1 MPQQLFRM
9 RVPIDIL
16 FNFLKK
22 ICDIKDCAFVFTNE
36 SYKRAVFQNILIEF
50 IDNVKD
56 YYHLS
61 KQYYVNRNMSFNNL
75 ATIVR
80 QICRDN
86 SVNYTSTIKYTYSTY
101 NIVYYIS
108 NSIES

>member
-16 FNFLKK
+16 FDFLKN
-22 ICDIKDCAFVFTNE
+22 ICDIKDDMFIFTND
-36 SYKRAVFQNILIEF
+36 SYKRAILQNFLIDF
-50 IDNVKD
+50 INIVKE

-61 KQYYVNRNMSFNNL
+61 KLHYVNRNMSFNNL

-86 SVNYTSTIKYTYSTY
+86 SVKYTSTIVYNKSTY
-101 NIVYYIS
+101 NIIYYITT
-108 NSIES
+108 SI

>member
-9 RVPIDIL
+9 RVPIVIL
-16 FNFLKK
+16 FEFLKK
-22 ICDIKDCAFVFTNE
+22 ICDIKDCKFVFTNE
-36 SYKRAVFQNILIEF
+36 SYKRSILLNNLNEF
-50 IDNVKD
+50 IDNIKE

-61 KQYYVNRNMSFNNL
+61 KQHYVNRKMSFNKI
-75 ATIVR
+75 ATILR

-86 SVNYTSTIKYTYSTY
+86 SVNYTSKIIYNKSTY

>member
-1 MPQQLFRM
+1 MSQQLFRM

-22 ICDIKDCAFVFTNE
+22 ICDIKDCSYVFTNE
-36 SYKRAVFQNILIEF
+36 SYKRSILLNNLNEF
-50 IDNVKD
+50 IDNVKE
-56 YYHLS
+56 YYHFS
-61 KQYYVNRNMSFNNL
+61 KQYYVNRKMSFNKIV
-75 ATIVR
+75 TIIR
-80 QICRDN
+80 QICKNN
-86 SVNYTSTIKYTYSTY
+86 SVNYTSKIIYNNSIY